1 MMKLDSSSD
10 GYRLYKSDSPRYPSS
25 TYVVCAEESRAILY
39 SPHIAGKELQERMER
54 LSKIY
59 IKIANEKV
67 LKGTQRANL
76 AEFILLSGGL
86 YYSLARGFREVNGF
100 TLPQCF
106 LGIKRQRVE
115 GSEGHF
121 TAVSTYENFESL
133 PQNATILVG
142 DTIATGAT
150 LTRAIADLERAA
162 EEKDGKIEKMA
173 IFSLACS
180 SDAAHKL
187 RKMEEKMREKNKNFK
202 LTLIVS
208 EQLFQLMPD
217 GTDLRFLADGAE
229 MPEETKNYTLEKYG
243 DFLGK
248 EMKCAV
254 FDWGTRCKNPLRH
267 YEEFIEFGEEI
278 LKNPKIDEKGKGEI
292 KRMVQET
299 ELEMENC
306 LKEL

>member
-1 MMKLDSSSD
+1 
-10 GYRLYKSDSPRYPSS
+10 
-25 TYVVCAEESRAILY
+25 
-39 SPHIAGKELQERMER
+39 
-54 LSKIY
+54 
-59 IKIANEKV
+59 
-67 LKGTQRANL
+67 
-76 AEFILLSGGL
+76 
-86 YYSLARGFREVNGF
+86 VNGF

-133 PQNATILVG
+133 PQNATILIG

-162 EEKDGKIEKMA
+162 EEKDGRIEK
-173 IFSLACS
+173 IVVFSLACS

-187 RKMEEKMREKNKNFK
+187 RKMEDKMREKNKNFK

-208 EQLFQLMPD
+208 EQLFHLMPD
-217 GTDLRFLADGAE
+217 GTDLRFLMDGAE
-229 MPEETKNYTLEKYG
+229 MPEETRKYTLEKYG
-243 DFLGK
+243 EFLGK

-254 FDWGTRCKNPLRH
+254 FDWGTRCKNPIKH
-267 YEEFIEFGEEI
+267 YEEFVAFGEDI
-278 LKNPKIDEKGKGEI
+278 LKNPKIDEKGKTEI

>member
-1 MMKLDSSSD
+1 
-10 GYRLYKSDSPRYPSS
+10 
-25 TYVVCAEESRAILY
+25 
-39 SPHIAGKELQERMER
+39 MER

-59 IKIANEKV
+59 IRVANEKF
-67 LKGTQRANL
+67 LKGTQRANI

-86 YYSLARGFREVNGF
+86 YYSIARGFREVNGF
-100 TLPQCF
+100 ALPQCF

-133 PQNATILVG
+133 PQNATILVA
-142 DTIATGAT
+142 DTIATGGT
-150 LTRAIADLERAA
+150 LMRAIADLERAA

-187 RKMEEKMREKNKNFK
+187 KKMEEKMREKNKDFK

-208 EQLFQLMPD
+208 EQLFHLMPD
-217 GTDLRFLADGAE
+217 GMNLRFLADGAE
-229 MPEETKNYTLEKYG
+229 MPEETKKYTLEKYG
-243 DFLGK
+243 EFLGK
-248 EMKCAV
+248 EMKGAV

-267 YEEFIEFGEEI
+267 YEEFVAFGEEI
-278 LKNPKIDEKGKGEI
+278 LRNPKIDEKGKAEI

-299 ELEMENC
+299 ELEMENS
-306 LKEL
+306 LREF